1 MSDGLKRTNIKPP
14 RVAAWLFRKIVRF
27 HDYDFALGDLTEVY
41 SAQVEEGGSFHAA
54 RWLWREIM
62 MSLPRFFRTTVIW
75 RFVMFRNYFKIAI
88 RNFSKQKLFSF
99 INVFGL
105 ALGMAACL
113 VIFLWVRDELSFD
126 RFHQK
131 AERIYRVER
140 FIRHQDFH
148 DFVGLTSGMYG
159 PTLEADYP
167 EIEKQVRIDENRLL
181 LKDYQNLSRTETVWF
196 ADPSLFHI
204 FDFHLEE
211 GDPGTALASPRT
223 LVLTRTMALQLLGP
237 DDAVGKTLPV
247 QWNGEYVDFQVTGI
261 LQEIP
266 RNSHVRFNMLASM
279 STYDPQRLSLW
290 LANTLHTYILTGENV
305 PKAQLETKFPEFVRK
320 YMTEDLLKFLPEG
333 TDVNKVYAVRL
344 RPLLDIHLNPVER
357 FEIAPQGSSSSVYLF
372 SSIAAMILVIACIN
386 FMNLSTARAA
396 KRAREVG
403 IRKTVGADRRQL
415 WGQFLGESIIAACLA
430 LILALMLVMACLP
443 LFNTISG
450 KAMSVATLFSSWNWL
465 SLLIITVVTG
475 VLAGLYPAFC
485 LTAFKP
491 VNVLKGTVV
500 QGSGRTG
507 FRRITAVIQF
517 VISIALIIGTLT
529 VYKQMMY
536 VQNKSLGFD
545 KENVLLIR
553 AANARVRESYD
564 VYRNALL
571 DDPRIA
577 LVSGTS
583 NFPGDD
589 SYSDTMWKRGDR
601 EEKVNI
607 HFMSADYDFVET
619 MGMTMLSGRDLSR
632 EFATDIEDAVMINKA
647 AAHRLGYEPE
657 EAVGKSIF
665 VAQTIDEYAEMN
677 VIGVIEDYHFKSL
690 HYEIEPLAIF
700 YIPPFMRHIAVR
712 ILPGDVR
719 GAVGF
724 IQQTWKDTF
733 PGETFQYEFLD
744 DHLQLHYES
753 ERSMGNLFLIFS
765 CMSVF
770 VACLGL
776 LGLAAFMAEEKT
788 KEIGIRKAIGA
799 SSGSILV
806 LLSKEFTKWVLIAN
820 IAAWPLAW
828 FVMNKWLQN
837 FAYKTEVGVATF
849 VISGIVALL
858 VALLTVSYQSM
869 RAALANP
876 VDSLKYE

>member
-1 MSDGLKRTNIKPP
+1 MNPLGEKPP
-14 RVAAWLFRKIVRF
+14 RVAAWVFRKIVRF

-41 SAQVEEGGSFHAA
+41 SAKVEEGGAFHAA
-54 RWLWREIM
+54 RWLWREIG
-62 MSLPRFFRTTVIW
+62 MSLPRFFRTTLIW
-75 RFVMFRNYFKIAI
+75 RFVMFRNYFKIAF

-99 INVFGL
+99 INIFGL

-140 FIRHQDFH
+140 FIRFQDFH
-148 DFVGLTSGMYG
+148 DYVGLTSGLYG
-159 PTLEADYP
+159 PTIEADYP
-167 EIEKQVRIDENRLL
+167 EVEKQVRIDENRLL
-181 LKDYQNLSRTETVWF
+181 MKDYQNLSRTETVWF
-196 ADPSLFHI
+196 ADPSLFDV
-204 FDFHLEE
+204 FDFRLEE
-211 GDPGTALASPRT
+211 GDPGTALESPRT
-223 LVLTRTMALQLLGP
+223 LVLTREMAQQLLGT
-237 DDAVGKTLPV
+237 DDAVGKSLPV

-261 LQEIP
+261 LEEVP
-266 RNSHVRFNMLASM
+266 RNSHIRFSMLASM
-279 STYDPQRLSLW
+279 ATFSPERMNLW
-290 LANTLHTYILTGENV
+290 LSNFLHTYILVGENV
-305 PKAQLETKFPEFVRK
+305 PKAQLEAKFPAFVRK
-320 YMTEDLLKFLPEG
+320 YMTEDLLKFLPED
-333 TDVNKVYAVRL
+333 TDVNDVYAIRL

-357 FEIAPQGSSSSVYLF
+357 FEIAPQGSKASVYLF
-372 SSIAAMILVIACIN
+372 SSIAALILVIACIN

-430 LILALMLVMACLP
+430 LVLALLLVMVCLP
-443 LFNTISG
+443 LFNNISG
-450 KAMSVATLFSSWNWL
+450 KAMSVAMIFSSWNWM
-465 SLLIITVVTG
+465 SLLVITVVTG

-491 VNVLKGTVV
+491 VNVLKGAIVR
-500 QGSGRTG
+500 GSGRSG

-529 VYKQMMY
+529 VYKQMVF
-536 VQNKSLGFD
+536 VQNKALGFD

-553 AANARVRESYD
+553 AANTRVRESYD

-571 DDPRIA
+571 EDPRIS

-607 HFMSADYDFVET
+607 HYMSADYDFVET
-619 MGMTMLSGRDLSR
+619 MGMTMMSGRDLSR
-632 EFATDIEDAVMINKA
+632 EFTTDIETAVMINESA
-647 AAHRLGYEPE
+647 AQKLGYESE
-657 EAVGKSIF
+657 EAVGKSLYI
-665 VAQTIDEYAEMN
+665 AQTIDDYQELHI
-677 VIGVIEDYHFKSL
+677 IGVIEDYHFKSL

-700 YIPPFMRHIAVR
+700 YIPQFMRHIAVR

-719 GAVGF
+719 GAVDF
-724 IQQTWKDTF
+724 IRRTWEETF

-753 ERSMGNLFLIFS
+753 ERRMGNLFLIFS
-765 CMSVF
+765 CMSIF

-806 LLSKEFTKWVLIAN
+806 LLSKEFTKWILIAN
-820 IAAWPLAW
+820 VAAWPLAW
-828 FVMNKWLQN
+828 FVMRKWLQN
-837 FAYKTEVGVATF
+837 FAYKTELGIAMF
-849 VISGIVALL
+849 VISGIAALL